1 MVAQIQ
7 FVPLQTIQNLKS
19 KINMSGYQ
27 NSETDQDA
35 AAALLQPLSTS
46 RQIFTYSM
54 TGIAFGLSALALLP
68 LSSILWEIMSRGA
81 SGFRLEML
89 SQPLIENGFAN
100 AILGTILMVG
110 IGALLSVP
118 VGVITGIFLAEFS
131 KTNPFTQYVRFITSI
146 LTGVPSIVVGI
157 FAYGVIVLLTKG
169 FSAIAGGFALAVIM
183 LPVIVLTTEEA
194 LKLIPVPQRLAS
206 AALGGTRFQTTFR
219 VIVSS
224 AIPGITTGISLA
236 IARASGETAP
246 LLFTALFSQN
256 WSDGLLSPTASLPVL
271 IFNLYNNPD
280 PAVNQ
285 LVWTT
290 SIILLTLVLF
300 FSVLSRVIAK
310 KR

>member
-1 MVAQIQ
+1 
-7 FVPLQTIQNLKS
+7 
-19 KINMSGYQ
+19 MSAYQ
-27 NSETDQDA
+27 NSETDQA
-35 AAALLQPLSTS
+35 AAASLCQPLSTS
-46 RQIFTYSM
+46 RQIFTYLM
-54 TGIAFGLSALALLP
+54 TAIAFGLSGLALLP
-68 LSSILWEIMSRGA
+68 LLSILWEIMSRGA

-89 SQPLIENGFAN
+89 FHPLIENGFAN

-110 IGALLSVP
+110 IGALLSIP

-131 KTNPFTQYVRFITSI
+131 QTNPFTQYVRFITSI
-146 LTGVPSIVVGI
+146 ITGVPSIVVGI

>member
-1 MVAQIQ
+1 
-7 FVPLQTIQNLKS
+7 
-19 KINMSGYQ
+19 MSAYP
-27 NSETDQDA
+27 NSEIDQSTA
-35 AAALLQPLSTS
+35 AELCQPLSRD
-46 RQIFTYSM
+46 RQIFTYAM
-54 TGIAFGLSALALLP
+54 NGIAFGLSVLALLP
-68 LSSILWEIMSRGA
+68 LSSILWEILSRGL
-81 SGFRLEML
+81 SGFKLEML
-89 SQPLIENGFAN
+89 FRPLIENGFAN

-110 IGALLSVP
+110 IGALLSIP

-131 KTNPFTQYVRFITSI
+131 QTNQFTQYVRFVTSI
-146 LTGVPSIVVGI
+146 LTGVPSIIVGM

-183 LPVIVLTTEEA
+183 LPMIVLTTEEA

-256 WSDGLLSPTASLPVL
+256 WSESLLSPTASLPVL

-300 FSVLSRVIAK
+300 FSLLSRLIAK

>member
-1 MVAQIQ
+1 
-7 FVPLQTIQNLKS
+7 
-19 KINMSGYQ
+19 MSAYQ
-27 NSETDQDA
+27 NSETDQA
-35 AAALLQPLSTS
+35 AAASLCQPLSTG
-46 RQIFTYSM
+46 RQIFTYLM
-54 TGIAFGLSALALLP
+54 TGIAFSLSGLALLP
-68 LSSILWEIMSRGA
+68 LLSILWEIMSRGA
-81 SGFRLEML
+81 SGFRREML
-89 SQPLIENGFAN
+89 FHPLIENGFAN

-110 IGALLSVP
+110 VGALLSIP

-131 KTNPFTQYVRFITSI
+131 QTNPFTKYVRFITSI

-280 PAVNQ
+280 PAVNE

-300 FSVLSRVIAK
+300 FSLLSRVIAK

>member
-1 MVAQIQ
+1 
-7 FVPLQTIQNLKS
+7 
-19 KINMSGYQ
+19 MSAYP
-27 NSETDQDA
+27 NSEIDQSTADE
-35 AAALLQPLSTS
+35 LCQPLSRG
-46 RQIFTYSM
+46 RQLFTYAM
-54 TGIAFGLSALALLP
+54 NGIAFGLSVLALLP
-68 LSSILWEIMSRGA
+68 LSSILWEIMSRGL
-81 SGFRLEML
+81 SGFKLEML
-89 SQPLIENGFAN
+89 FHPLIENGFAN

-110 IGALLSVP
+110 IGALLSIP

-131 KTNPFTQYVRFITSI
+131 QTSPLTRYVRFVTSI
-146 LTGVPSIVVGI
+146 LTGVPSIIVGI

-183 LPVIVLTTEEA
+183 LPMIVLTTEEA

-246 LLFTALFSQN
+246 LIFTALFSQN